1 MSASPEH
8 LPAPH
13 VLDNPIWQSLSTSH
27 QSFAEGNTLA
37 KRYVPD
43 VAPLAGIDRQS
54 PDTYEALWDVV
65 GPGGAAAL
73 FLNEAPKVPPGW
85 SLARTFDVHQMI
97 YVVPGDLREGRN
109 FELLSEQDVPQMLA
123 LTQLT
128 EPGPFR
134 KRTIELGTY
143 LGIFSPERKL
153 IAMSGERL
161 RVPGFTEISAVCTHP
176 DHRGKGYAR
185 SLMSTLI
192 KQIKDRGEIPFLH
205 VKGDNVGAIRLY
217 ESLGFHFRI
226 CFNLAVVTCTT

>member
-1 MSASPEH
+1 MSALPEH
-8 LPAPH
+8 IPVPH
-13 VLDNPIWQSLSTSH
+13 ALDNPIWQSLSTSH
-27 QSFAEGNTLA
+27 RSFAEGNALA
-37 KRYVPD
+37 KRYVPE
-43 VAPLAGIDRQS
+43 VAPLAGIVGQS
-54 PDTYEALWDVV
+54 SDTYEALREVV
-65 GPGGAAAL
+65 GVGGNAAL
-73 FLNEAPKVPPGW
+73 FLTEAPKVPSGW
-85 SLARTFDVHQMI
+85 SLTRTFDVHQMI
-97 YVVPGDLREGRN
+97 CAVPDDLREQRN
-109 FELLSEQDVPQMLA
+109 FELLREQDVPQMLS

-134 KRTIELGTY
+134 KRTIQLGTY
-143 LGIFSPERKL
+143 LGVFSPDRKL

-217 ESLGFHFRI
+217 ESLGFRFRV
-226 CFNLAVVTCTT
+226 CFNLAVVTCAT